1 MRHRGVAL
9 AGLALAVG
17 AGLAACGGTTVE
29 GEGGD
34 TTVAPLTR
42 SQSATASSGVESS
55 AEPSASGSAAASKG
69 ASEGAEPGHTQAP
82 VQDRGA
88 REIESLPESQG
99 ATTPEEQEYL
109 DLVGKGG
116 VDTGKV
122 SDQLIAA
129 AQSVCTASSAAGE
142 GSEGDATA
150 QAIGGQLV
158 EQGYTDM
165 DAAKVAE
172 LIESSAREAY
182 C

>member
-1 MRHRGVAL
+1 MRHRGVVL
-9 AGLALAVG
+9 AGLVLAAG

-42 SQSATASSGVESS
+42 SQSATASPGSESS
-55 AEPSASGSAAASKG
+55 TEPSASGSAGASRG
-69 ASEGAEPGHTQAP
+69 ASESAEPGRTQAP
-82 VQDRGA
+82 AQDRGA
-88 REIESLPESQG
+88 REIESLPEPQG

-129 AQSVCTASSAAGE
+129 AQSVCTASPE
-142 GSEGDATA
+142 GGEGDATA

-158 EQGYTDM
+158 EQGFTDM